1 MRLRS
6 PAAERNVGPI
16 ARVLTEWLP
25 ESGLVLEIASGSG
38 EHAVAFAHRFPD
50 LEWQPSDPDEE
61 ALRSIAA
68 AQDEEGASNLHQPLR
83 IDVREPDWGVEAADV
98 VLAVN
103 MVHIAP
109 WSASIG
115 LLEGAAA
122 LLPPSGRLILY
133 GPWLVD
139 GEPTAPSNLAF
150 DADLRRRNP
159 AWGLRRVSDFA
170 AEADLRGFDLS
181 DQRAMPAN
189 NRVLLFR
196 KR

>member
-68 AQDEEGASNLHQPLR
+68 AQDEEGASNLHPPLR